1 VTIARLGETAYIREV
16 MAQPQAEA
24 ARALRERVARST
36 GVSNARILA
45 AFEQVPR
52 EAFVPETL
60 ADRAYEDTALPIGLD
75 QTISQPSMIALM
87 LAALDCSPRHRV
99 LEVGSGSGYALALLS
114 HLGCEVFGVERHAE
128 LAASARET
136 LRAVGVTGVVIHE
149 GDGSLGL
156 PAHAPY
162 DRILVSA
169 GAASIPE
176 PLLAELAE
184 GGRLVMPVG
193 TAEKQI
199 LVTCERDDKGTL
211 HYRAGASCVFVPL
224 ISDSTPPAAL

>member
-1 VTIARLGETAYIREV
+1 
-16 MAQPQAEA
+16 MALAPTEPGKG
-24 ARALRERVARST
+24 LRERIARSIGAT
-36 GVSNARILA
+36 HPRILE

-52 EAFVPETL
+52 EVFVPTEL
-60 ADRAYEDTALPIGLD
+60 AARAYEDSALPIGLG

-87 LAALDCSPRHRV
+87 LKALDIAPRHRV

-114 HLGCEVFGVERHAE
+114 QLGCEVFGVERLPE
-128 LAASARET
+128 LVARARET
-136 LRAVGVTGVVIHE
+136 LRSLGLTDVAIKE
-149 GDGSLGL
+149 GDGSLGV
-156 PAHAPY
+156 PEHAPY

-169 GAASIPE
+169 AAGQIPDA
-176 PLLAELAE
+176 LIAELAE

-193 TAEKQI
+193 GAESQT

-224 ISDSTPPAAL
+224 VSDLPGVAMS

>member
-1 VTIARLGETAYIREV
+1 
-16 MAQPQAEA
+16 MASASKPA
-24 ARALRERVARST
+24 ASALRERIARASGVADP
-36 GVSNARILA
+36 RILA

-52 EAFVPETL
+52 EAFVPEEL
-60 ADRAYEDTALPIGLD
+60 AARAYEDTALPIGLG

-87 LAALDCSPRHRV
+87 LKALDVSPKHRV
-99 LEVGSGSGYALALLS
+99 LEVGSGSGYVLALLA
-114 HLGCEVFGVERHAE
+114 HIGCQVFGIERHAD
-128 LAASARET
+128 LAARARET
-136 LRAVGVTGVVIHE
+136 LRNIGVTGAIVQE

-156 PAHAPY
+156 PTHAPY

-169 GAASIPE
+169 GAAYIPE

-193 TAEKQI
+193 NSESQI

-224 ISDSTPPAAL
+224 VSDSMPPPAP

>member
-1 VTIARLGETAYIREV
+1 MARTSGLAD
-16 MAQPQAEA
+16 P
-24 ARALRERVARST
+24 
-36 GVSNARILA
+36 RILD

-52 EAFVPETL
+52 EAFLPPEL
-60 ADRAYEDTALPIGLD
+60 RDRAYEDVALPIGLG

-87 LAALDCSPRHRV
+87 LSALALSPRHRV
-99 LEVGSGSGYALALLS
+99 LEVGSGSGYVLALLS
-114 HLGCEVFGVERHAE
+114 RVGCQVFGVERHAE
-128 LAASARET
+128 LAARSRET
-136 LRAVGVTGVVIHE
+136 LRQIGVTDVVVHD
-149 GDGSLGL
+149 GDGTHGW
-156 PAHAPY
+156 PEHAPY

-169 GAASIPE
+169 GAPAIPE

-193 TAEKQI
+193 GAESQI

-224 ISDSTPPAAL
+224 IGDSPAA